1 MADELRTLQDLAR
14 LASERHD
21 GKRGRAL
28 GREAAKHGLTLTY
41 TTFDNILSGKY
52 MSTPKRETVDALAVL
67 ASVPKETAYRVA
79 GLPLP
84 QAPFAEQLPP
94 DVDTLDADQR
104 RVLIDMARVL
114 VKQNRQIH
122 DLERAGDGS
131 EHSATP
137 MNQAGGKPATG
148 EDDGLGAFEHR
159 DRGDLDHE
167 DLNDGNGDNVYSLV
181 PPPSASDTAAYR
193 APNRGKKQKDKQDED
208 AEGSQETE
216 DDDE

>member
-1 MADELRTLQDLAR
+1 MADEPSTLQDLAR

-28 GREAAKHGLTLTY
+28 GREAAKHGLTLSY
-41 TTFDNILSGKY
+41 TTVDNILAGKY
-52 MSTPKRETVDALAVL
+52 MSTPKRETVDALAYL
-67 ASVPKETAYRVA
+67 ASVPKKTAYKVA

-84 QAPFAEQLPP
+84 MAPLMDQLPE

-104 RVLIDMARVL
+104 RVLIEMARVL

-137 MNQAGGKPATG
+137 ITRAGVSPAPTDEYLLGLAANRPG
-148 EDDGLGAFEHR
+148 ESELQR
-159 DRGDLDHE
+159 QDREAGE
-167 DLNDGNGDNVYSLV
+167 
-181 PPPSASDTAAYR
+181 
-193 APNRGKKQKDKQDED
+193 RGEESQDE
-208 AEGSQETE
+208 
-216 DDDE
+216 

>member
-1 MADELRTLQDLAR
+1 MSDEPQTLQDLAR

-28 GREAAKHGLTLTY
+28 GRIAAKHGLTLTY
-41 TTFDNILSGKY
+41 TTFDNIYSGKY

-67 ASVPKETAYRVA
+67 ASVPKETAYKVA

-104 RVLIDMARVL
+104 RVLIEMARVL

-122 DLERAGDGS
+122 NLEKAGEGNADSSPSMNRAGGRPASKTGPTAD
-131 EHSATP
+131 ELDELRRRQREADETP
-137 MNQAGGKPATG
+137 IDEILGLAADTG
-148 EDDGLGAFEHR
+148 ESEAER
-159 DRGDLDHE
+159 RARGE
-167 DLNDGNGDNVYSLV
+167 DS
-181 PPPSASDTAAYR
+181 P
-193 APNRGKKQKDKQDED
+193 E
-208 AEGSQETE
+208 
-216 DDDE
+216 

>member
-28 GREAAKHGLTLTY
+28 GREAAKHELTLSY
-41 TTFDNILSGKY
+41 TTVDNILAGKY

-84 QAPFAEQLPP
+84 QAPFAAQLPP

-104 RVLIDMARVL
+104 RVLLDMARVL
-114 VKQNRQIH
+114 VKQNRRLH
-122 DLERAGDGS
+122 DLEREGDGS
-131 EHSATP
+131 EHSATS
-137 MNQAGGKPATG
+137 MNRAEGNSAGSNVRR
-148 EDDGLGAFEHR
+148 L
-159 DRGDLDHE
+159 HE
-167 DLNDGNGDNVYSLV
+167 TPVYTD
-181 PPPSASDTAAYR
+181 PPPASETAAKHG
-193 APNRGKKQKDKQDED
+193 PNIGRSMKQAQDDD
-208 AEGSQETE
+208 AERPDPDPNE
-216 DDDE
+216 D

>member
-1 MADELRTLQDLAR
+1 MSDEPQTLQDLAR

-28 GREAAKHGLTLTY
+28 GRIAAKHGLTLTY
-41 TTFDNILSGKY
+41 TTFDNIYSGKY

-67 ASVPKETAYRVA
+67 ASVPKETAYKVA

-104 RVLIDMARVL
+104 RVLIEMARVL

-122 DLERAGDGS
+122 DLEKAGEGNAGS
-131 EHSATP
+131 PAP
-137 MNQAGGKPATG
+137 MNRAEGNSANETG
-148 EDDGLGAFEHR
+148 VTRVDF
-159 DRGDLDHE
+159 
-167 DLNDGNGDNVYSLV
+167 
-181 PPPSASDTAAYR
+181 TK
-193 APNRGKKQKDKQDED
+193 PNRGISIGYDVDEMAAD
-208 AEGSQETE
+208 RTGETE
-216 DDDE
+216 KERQDREAAGIGEHDQSPPDDD

>member
-1 MADELRTLQDLAR
+1 MSDEPQTLQDLAR

-28 GREAAKHGLTLTY
+28 GRIAAKHGLTLTY
-41 TTFDNILSGKY
+41 TTFDNIYSGKY

-67 ASVPKETAYRVA
+67 ASVPKEIAYRVA

-84 QAPFAEQLPP
+84 QAPFADQLPP

-104 RVLIDMARVL
+104 RVLIEMARVL

-131 EHSATP
+131 ERSATS
-137 MNQAGGKPATG
+137 MKRAGGKPAK
-148 EDDGLGAFEHR
+148 
-159 DRGDLDHE
+159 
-167 DLNDGNGDNVYSLV
+167 
-181 PPPSASDTAAYR
+181 ASDYDLAAYEVGNMTEQQR
-193 APNRGKKQKDKQDED
+193 LDKEASELGEEPQ
-208 AEGSQETE
+208 
-216 DDDE
+216 

>member
-1 MADELRTLQDLAR
+1 MSDEPRTLQDLAR

-28 GREAAKHGLTLTY
+28 GRIAAKHGLTLTY
-41 TTFDNILSGKY
+41 TTFDNIYSGKY

-104 RVLIDMARVL
+104 RVLIEMARVL

-122 DLERAGDGS
+122 DLEKAGEGS
-131 EHSATP
+131 ADSSP
-137 MNQAGGKPATG
+137 SMNQAGGKPAT
-148 EDDGLGAFEHR
+148 EEQQATLDFIEHKKR
-159 DRGDLDHE
+159 MRAAHPAPDLD
-167 DLNDGNGDNVYSLV
+167 
-181 PPPSASDTAAYR
+181 TMAAYDT
-193 APNRGKKQKDKQDED
+193 GD
-208 AEGSQETE
+208 ETE
-216 DDDE
+216 KQRLDREAAERDEGPQ

>member
-1 MADELRTLQDLAR
+1 MSDEPQTLQDLAR

-28 GREAAKHGLTLTY
+28 GRIAAKHGLTLTY
-41 TTFDNILSGKY
+41 TTFDNIYSGKY

-67 ASVPKETAYRVA
+67 ASVPKETAYKVA

-104 RVLIDMARVL
+104 RVLIEMARVL

-122 DLERAGDGS
+122 DLEKAGDGS
-131 EHSATP
+131 ERSATS
-137 MNQAGGKPATG
+137 M
-148 EDDGLGAFEHR
+148 
-159 DRGDLDHE
+159 
-167 DLNDGNGDNVYSLV
+167 
-181 PPPSASDTAAYR
+181 
-193 APNRGKKQKDKQDED
+193 KQDKQNTPTRDEL
-208 AEGSQETE
+208 AELRRQQREADETPLDEILGYAAHKAGESELQRQDREAAKRGEESQ
-216 DDDE
+216 DEGE

>member
-1 MADELRTLQDLAR
+1 MSDEPQTLQDLAR

-28 GREAAKHGLTLTY
+28 GRIAAKHGLTLTY
-41 TTFDNILSGKY
+41 TTFDNIYSGKY

-67 ASVPKETAYRVA
+67 ASVPKETAYKVA

-104 RVLIDMARVL
+104 RVLIEMARVL

-122 DLERAGDGS
+122 DLEKAGDGS
-131 EHSATP
+131 ERSATS
-137 MNQAGGKPATG
+137 M
-148 EDDGLGAFEHR
+148 
-159 DRGDLDHE
+159 
-167 DLNDGNGDNVYSLV
+167 
-181 PPPSASDTAAYR
+181 
-193 APNRGKKQKDKQDED
+193 KQDKQNTPTRDEL
-208 AEGSQETE
+208 AELRRRQREADETPLDEILGYAAHKAGESELQRQDREAAKRGEESQ
-216 DDDE
+216 DEGE

>member
-52 MSTPKRETVDALAVL
+52 LSTPRRETVDALALL
-67 ASVPKETAYRVA
+67 ASVPKETAYQVA

-84 QAPFAEQLPP
+84 QAPFAEQLPSE
-94 DVDTLDADQR
+94 VDTLDSDQR
-104 RVLIDMARVL
+104 RVLIEMARVL

-131 EHSATP
+131 EHSATS
-137 MNQAGGKPATG
+137 MNRAEGNSADSNVRNLRETPVYTDPPPAT
-148 EDDGLGAFEHR
+148 E
-159 DRGDLDHE
+159 
-167 DLNDGNGDNVYSLV
+167 
-181 PPPSASDTAAYR
+181 TAAKHG
-193 APNRGKKQKDKQDED
+193 PNIGRSMKQAQDED
-208 AEGSQETE
+208 AERPDPDPNE
-216 DDDE
+216 D